1 MEGRNCNDEFN
12 YNGGCSLVTHH
23 GQDVSYID
31 VSISVCDVSIRAKQ
45 EEEILSLKTI
55 E

>member
-1 MEGRNCNDEFN
+1 VREGIVMRTLTIMADV
-12 YNGGCSLVTHH
+12 LWLHH
-23 GQDVSYID
+23 RQYVSYLD

-45 EEEILSLKTI
+45 EEEILSLEAI

>member
-1 MEGRNCNDEFN
+1 MM
-12 YNGGCSLVTHH
+12 SLTIMVDVLSLHH
-23 GQDVSYID
+23 GQYVSYID

>member
-1 MEGRNCNDEFN
+1 MM
-12 YNGGCSLVTHH
+12 SLTIMADVLWLHH
-23 GQDVSYID
+23 GQYVSYID

-45 EEEILSLKTI
+45 EKEILSLKTI